1 MYVALYISVF
11 YSGDFGMIGDMDPD
25 VSQDEE
31 MSVRTGSVLNDL
43 DLVLTNI
50 SLLISQGNDPRL
62 VMLYDELLSIRMG
75 IMGESRIDHHDL
87 AIPKAPEEISPGHP
101 IEGKEKDCTHAHSVT
116 DHRAMKSGSRSVI
129 EPGPCKG
136 RESSGIKVT
145 GPSAQVKA
153 QSISKPVT
161 GARPEPMPITGPST
175 SPALEAS
182 SATKSVGK
190 RKSAQASDRAKKE
203 IVPRT
208 VSFRE
213 LLLPLPENVRKR
225 LEALGYTLV
234 DR

>member
-1 MYVALYISVF
+1 
-11 YSGDFGMIGDMDPD
+11 MDTD
-25 VSQDEE
+25 VSREEE
-31 MSVRTGSVLNDL
+31 MSARTSSVLNDL

-62 VMLYDELLSIRMG
+62 ALLYDELLSIRMG
-75 IMGESRIDHHDL
+75 IIGESRIDYHDL

-101 IEGKEKDCTHAHSVT
+101 IDGKGKDCIHAHSVT
-116 DHRAMKSGSRSVI
+116 DHGAMKSGSRSVI
-129 EPGPCKG
+129 EPGPCKC
-136 RESSGIKVT
+136 REISGIKVT
-145 GPSAQVKA
+145 DPPAQVKA
-153 QSISKPVT
+153 QSISKPVA

-175 SPALEAS
+175 SPALAAS

-190 RKSAQASDRAKKE
+190 RRPVQASERAKKE

-208 VSFRE
+208 VSCRE